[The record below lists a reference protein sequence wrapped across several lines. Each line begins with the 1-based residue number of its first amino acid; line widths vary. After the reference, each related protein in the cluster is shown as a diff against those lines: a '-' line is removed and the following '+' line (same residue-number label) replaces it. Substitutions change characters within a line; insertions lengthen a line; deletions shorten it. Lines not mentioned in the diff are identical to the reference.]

1 MDGETGDDEVDE
13 LECVNWLKV
22 NETDLQEAG
31 EMNQEFC
38 IMTSWSVSQKHL
50 KLGRNYLA
58 EIHCQEHVVA

>member
-1 MDGETGDDEVDE
+1 MEGGMDGETSGDEVDE

-38 IMTSWSVSQKHL
+38 IMTS
-50 KLGRNYLA
+50 
-58 EIHCQEHVVA
+58 